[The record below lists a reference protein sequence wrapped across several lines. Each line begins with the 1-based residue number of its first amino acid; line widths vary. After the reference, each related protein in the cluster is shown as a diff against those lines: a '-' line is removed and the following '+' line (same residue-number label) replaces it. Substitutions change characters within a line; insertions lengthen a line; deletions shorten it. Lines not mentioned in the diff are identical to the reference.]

1 MDGIV
6 QVIALR
12 CIVYSLPSPKAPPIQ
27 FSKVPATTP
36 LARLHALFPAI
47 VRIPYFPCPLSGV
60 EKKEKGHRLAQSV
73 IAEGNVDR
81 IVLDRISI
89 VADLQ
94 RRDRRSPLNQG

>member
-12 CIVYSLPSPKAPPIQ
+12 CIVYNFPSPKASPIQ
-27 FSKVPATTP
+27 FSKVQATTP

-47 VRIPYFPCPLSGV
+47 VRIPYFPCPRRGV
-60 EKKEKGHRLAQSV
+60 KKKRGGAQSV

-81 IVLDRISI
+81 IVLDRI
-89 VADLQ
+89 
-94 RRDRRSPLNQG
+94 